1 MSSSPVEM
9 LLSLFSH
16 RLGPADRL
24 APKFGIHY
32 LWFHVP
38 RNGPRIHLQPS
49 TTIYILPSCLL
60 WVRYRC
66 RYGLDQSF
74 VWSISPNDKR
84 QTTLITLPI
93 AYIAKALIY
102 RYSFGAERP
111 LNGTNVYG
119 RHSKARPVD
128 QVPVFCSMGTC
139 SMFNVQ
145 CSMHYF
151 QYHPRAFPS
160 DVHRDGIFLLVDYF
174 VYYCIPNTTTHI
186 KQQGS
191 D

>member
-38 RNGPRIHLQPS
+38 RNGPRINLQPS

-66 RYGLDQSF
+66 RYSLDQSF

-84 QTTLITLPI
+84 HWSHYPLGTSRKHWYTGT
-93 AYIAKALIY
+93 ALEPRGPWTVLTYMEDIRKHGLLTKY
-102 RYSFGAERP
+102 RYFVLWG
-111 LNGTNVYG
+111 
-119 RHSKARPVD
+119 PV
-128 QVPVFCSMGTC
+128 QC
-139 SMFNVQ
+139 SMFNAQ
-145 CSMHYF
+145 CITFS
-151 QYHPRAFPS
+151 
-160 DVHRDGIFLLVDYF
+160 I
-174 VYYCIPNTTTHI
+174 IPEHFRVTFIAMVSFFWLIILSTIASRTPL